1 MNSRKNV
8 SVYIS
13 LKNELS
19 WNRKSCKKKLFYR
32 WKDSF
37 EDGISKIM
45 NIFVYMYKNIKSSKD
60 RLIYGK

>member
-1 MNSRKNV
+1 MNHLGTERV
-8 SVYIS
+8 I
-13 LKNELS
+13 
-19 WNRKSCKKKLFYR
+19 KKIFYR

>member
-1 MNSRKNV
+1 MNYLGTERV
-8 SVYIS
+8 I
-13 LKNELS
+13 
-19 WNRKSCKKKLFYR
+19 KKLFYQ

-45 NIFVYMYKNIKSSKD
+45 NIFVYTWMYKNIKSSKD